1 MEDFKSFSSSKKEQ
15 PKNMDKNLTD
25 LISSLVGKYNGKDE
39 KEILSAILK
48 EAEKG
53 KKNGTLKN
61 EDIDNFSKM
70 LSPFL
75 DTKQK
80 EALEKV
86 VKKLKKL

>member
-1 MEDFKSFSSSKKEQ
+1 MEDFKSFSNGKKEQ
-15 PKNMDKNLTD
+15 PKDMDKNLTD
-25 LISSLVGKYNGKDE
+25 LIGSLVGKYNGKDE
-39 KEILSAILK
+39 KEILSAIIK

-75 DTKQK
+75 DANQK
-80 EALEKV
+80 ETLEKV
-86 VKKLKKL
+86 VKRLKKL